1 MDVIV
6 VLLAAILLALAM
18 KWSPIKTIIGIV
30 VHRLLCVG
38 TTVDKVLFNN

>member
-6 VLLAAILLALAM
+6 VLAAILLEWAM
-18 KWSPIKTIIGIV
+18 KWSYIKKIIGIV

-38 TTVDKVLFNN
+38 TTVDKALFNN